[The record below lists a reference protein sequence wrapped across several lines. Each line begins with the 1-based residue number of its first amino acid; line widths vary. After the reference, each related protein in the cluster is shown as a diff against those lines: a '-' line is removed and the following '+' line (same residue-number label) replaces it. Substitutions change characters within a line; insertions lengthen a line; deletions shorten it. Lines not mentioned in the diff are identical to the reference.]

1 MKECTVGR
9 YGVECR
15 GICSGH
21 CGDSNTCNHV
31 TGGCDGAC
39 ASGWTGFLCDK
50 GMPKNERSNL
60 QSASLVQFVSFRNK
74 PYILYNV

>member
-1 MKECTVGR
+1 MRGCAVGR

-21 CGDSNTCNHV
+21 CGDSNPCNHV

-39 ASGWTGFLCDK
+39 ASGWTGYLCDI
-50 GMPKNERSNL
+50 GMPKQLPSED
-60 QSASLVQFVSFRNK
+60 ASLVKFVSFHIK
-74 PYILYNV
+74 PYNLPNV